1 MGLLDGRV
9 AVVTGSGRGIGRG
22 IALELAREG
31 AKVVVND
38 AGVEV
43 DGRGGSEDP
52 AAQVIKEIE
61 QGGGEAVANYDDVSK
76 WESAQSIVET
86 AVSSFGKIDILVNN
100 AGILR
105 DRTLLKMSE
114 EEFDAVIAVHLKG
127 TFNCTRHAA
136 GHMREQE
143 YGRIVNITSSAGLR
157 GNFGQ
162 TNYSA
167 AKAGIVGM
175 TLTWALELGRY
186 GITVNAM
193 APSAFT
199 RMTTGL
205 LPGTEDKVPPEM
217 DPNLNAPLIAF
228 LASEKAA
235 HVNGQVFGRRG
246 YAYTIFQKHKPA
258 ASMFKPGGWT
268 PQEVAKN
275 FDAVLA
281 EYMMP
286 PGMDVVL
293 KKPEKAEAAE
303 GKPKEPKAG

>member
-1 MGLLDGRV
+1 
-9 AVVTGSGRGIGRG
+9 
-22 IALELAREG
+22 
-31 AKVVVND
+31 VND
-38 AGVEV
+38 AGVET

-52 AAQVIKEIE
+52 AALVVKEIE
-61 QGGGEAVANYDDVSK
+61 QLGGEGAPNYDDVSNF
-76 WESAQSIVET
+76 EAARNIVQT
-86 AVSSFGKIDILVNN
+86 AVDSFGTIDILVNN

-105 DRTLLKMSE
+105 DRSLLKME
-114 EEFDAVIAVHLKG
+114 EDEFDAVIAVHLKG

-136 GHMREQE
+136 RHMREKE

-162 TNYSA
+162 TNYAA

-175 TLTWALELGRY
+175 TLTWAVELGKY

-205 LPGTEDKVPPEM
+205 LPGADDPSKIPPEM
-217 DPNLNAPLIAF
+217 DPNLNAALIAF
-228 LASEKAA
+228 LASERAA

-268 PQEVAKN
+268 AAEVAKN
-275 FDAVLA
+275 FDSVLA

-286 PGMDVVL
+286 AGMDI
-293 KKPEKAEAAE
+293 KINKPEKKDEA
-303 GKPKEPKAG
+303 KKA

>member
-1 MGLLDGRV
+1 MGLLEGRV
-9 AVVTGSGRGIGRG
+9 AVVTGAGRGIGRG

-38 AGVEV
+38 AGVDV

-52 AAQVIKEIE
+52 AAMVVKEIE
-61 QGGGEAVANYDDVSK
+61 QLGSEGAPNYEDVSNFN
-76 WESAQSIVET
+76 AARNIVQT
-86 AVSSFGKIDILVNN
+86 AVDSFGKIDILVNN

-105 DRTLLKMSE
+105 DRTLVKME
-114 EEFDAVIAVHLKG
+114 EAEFDAVIAVHLKG
-127 TFNCTRHAA
+127 TFNCARHAA
-136 GHMREQE
+136 EKFREQE
-143 YGRIVNITSSAGLR
+143 YGRIINITSSAGLR

-167 AKAGIVGM
+167 AKAGIVGL
-175 TLTWALELGRY
+175 TLTWALELGKY
-186 GITVNAM
+186 NITVNAM

-205 LPGTEDKVPPEM
+205 LPGADDPGKIPPEM
-217 DPNLNAPLIAF
+217 NPDLNAPLVAF

-246 YAYTIFQKHKPA
+246 YAFTIFQKHKPV

-268 PQEVAKN
+268 PEEVAKN

-281 EYMMP
+281 EHMMA
-286 PGMDVVL
+286 PGMDIKL
-293 KKPEKAEAAE
+293 AKPEK
-303 GKPKEPKAG
+303 KEEKKG

>member
-1 MGLLDGRV
+1 MGLLEGRV
-9 AVVTGSGRGIGRG
+9 AVVTGAGRGIGRG

-38 AGVEV
+38 AGVET

-52 AAQVIKEIE
+52 AALVVKEIE
-61 QGGGEAVANYDDVSK
+61 QLGGEGAPNYDDVSNF
-76 WESAQSIVET
+76 EAARNIVQT
-86 AVSSFGKIDILVNN
+86 AIESFGTIDILVNN

-105 DRTLLKMSE
+105 DRSLLKME
-114 EEFDAVIAVHLKG
+114 ESEFDAVIAVHLKG

-136 GHMREQE
+136 GHMREKE
-143 YGRIVNITSSAGLR
+143 YGRIVNVTSSAGLR

-162 TNYSA
+162 TNYAA

-175 TLTWALELGRY
+175 TLTWALELGKY

-205 LPGTEDKVPPEM
+205 LPGADDPSKIPPEM
-217 DPNLNAPLIAF
+217 DPNLNAALIAF
-228 LASEKAA
+228 LASEKAG

-246 YAYTIFQKHKPA
+246 YAYTIFQKHKPV

-268 PQEVAKN
+268 AAEVARN
-275 FDAVLA
+275 FDSVLA

-286 PGMDVVL
+286 AGMDI
-293 KKPEKAEAAE
+293 KINKPEKKDEAES
-303 GKPKEPKAG
+303 

>member
-1 MGLLDGRV
+1 MGLLEGRV
-9 AVVTGSGRGIGRG
+9 AVVTGAGRGIGRG

-38 AGVEV
+38 AGVET

-52 AAQVIKEIE
+52 AALVVKEIE
-61 QGGGEAVANYDDVSK
+61 QLGGEGAPNYDDVSNF
-76 WESAQSIVET
+76 EAARNIVQT
-86 AVSSFGKIDILVNN
+86 AIESFGTIDILVNN

-105 DRTLLKMSE
+105 DRSLLKME
-114 EEFDAVIAVHLKG
+114 ESEFDAVIAVHLKG

-136 GHMREQE
+136 GHMREKE

-162 TNYSA
+162 TNYAA

-175 TLTWALELGRY
+175 TLTWALELGKY

-205 LPGTEDKVPPEM
+205 LPGADDPSKIPPEM
-217 DPNLNAPLIAF
+217 DPNLNAALIAF
-228 LASEKAA
+228 LASEKAG

-246 YAYTIFQKHKPA
+246 YAYTIFQKHKPV

-268 PQEVAKN
+268 AAEVARN
-275 FDAVLA
+275 FDSVLG

-286 PGMDVVL
+286 AGMDI
-293 KKPEKAEAAE
+293 KINKPEKKDEAES
-303 GKPKEPKAG
+303 

>member
-22 IALELAREG
+22 IAMELAANG
-31 AKVVVND
+31 AKVVIND
-38 AGVEV
+38 AGVDV
-43 DGRGGSEDP
+43 DGRGGSEDA
-52 AAQVIKEIE
+52 AAQMCKEIE
-61 QGGGEAVANYDDVSK
+61 AAGGEAVPNYGDVSK
-76 WESAQSIVET
+76 FDQAQGIIQSAVD
-86 AVSSFGKIDILVNN
+86 AFGTIDILVNN

-105 DRTLLKMSE
+105 DKSLLKME
-114 EEFDAVIAVHLKG
+114 ESEFDAVIGVHLKG

-136 GHMREQE
+136 PIMKEKS
-143 YGRIVNITSSAGLR
+143 YGRIINITSSAGLR

-175 TLTWALELGRY
+175 TLTWALELGKY

-205 LPGTEDKVPPEM
+205 LPGADDPSKIPPEM
-217 DPNLNAPLIAF
+217 NPDLHAPLIAF
-228 LASEKAA
+228 LASEQAA

-246 YAYTIFQKHKPA
+246 YAFTIFQKHKPV

-268 PQEVAKN
+268 PAEVAKN

-281 EYMMP
+281 EHMMP
-286 PGMDVVL
+286 PGMDVKL
-293 KKPEKAEAAE
+293 TKPEKKDEA
-303 GKPKEPKAG
+303 K

>member
-9 AVVTGSGRGIGRG
+9 AAVTGSGRGIGRG

-38 AGVEV
+38 AGVDV

-76 WESAQSIVET
+76 WDGAQSIID
-86 AVSSFGKIDILVNN
+86 AAISSFGKIDILVNN

-105 DRTLLKMSE
+105 DRTLLKMTE
-114 EEFDAVIAVHLKG
+114 DEFDAVIAVHLKG

-175 TLTWALELGRY
+175 TLTWALELGKY

-193 APSAFT
+193 APSAVT

-205 LPGTEDKVPPEM
+205 LPGTEDKIPPEM
-217 DPNLNAPLIAF
+217 DPTLNAPLIAF

-246 YAYTIFQKHKPA
+246 YAYTIFQKHKPV

-268 PQEVAKN
+268 PEEVSRN
-275 FDAVLA
+275 FDSVLA

-303 GKPKEPKAG
+303 GKPKAG

>member
-9 AVVTGSGRGIGRG
+9 AVVTGAGRGIGRG

-38 AGVEV
+38 PGVET

-52 AAQVIKEIE
+52 AAMVVKEIE
-61 QGGGEAVANYDDVSK
+61 QLGGEGAPNYDDVSNFEAAK
-76 WESAQSIVET
+76 NIVQT
-86 AVSSFGKIDILVNN
+86 AVDSFGKIDILVNN

-105 DRTLLKMSE
+105 DRSLLKME
-114 EEFDAVIAVHLKG
+114 EAEFDAVIGVHLKG
-127 TFNCTRHAA
+127 TFNCARHAA
-136 GHMREQE
+136 GLMREQE

-162 TNYSA
+162 TNYAA

-175 TLTWALELGRY
+175 TLTWAIELGKY

-205 LPGTEDKVPPEM
+205 LPGADDPSKIPPEM
-217 DPNLNAPLIAF
+217 NPDLNAPLIAF

-235 HVNGQVFGRRG
+235 HINGQVFGRRG
-246 YAYTIFQKHKPA
+246 YAFTIFQKHKPV

-268 PQEVAKN
+268 PVEVAKN

-281 EYMMP
+281 EHMMP
-286 PGMDVVL
+286 PGMDVKL
-293 KKPEKAEAAE
+293 NKPDTKSEGEKKS
-303 GKPKEPKAG
+303 